1 MINNNNYLEEE
12 FIIIIN
18 LLRKMLLKK
27 KRINNLMIKY
37 QQFNFIIKI
46 IMFKIHRKQKIIKL
60 FTININLVTNHF

>member
-1 MINNNNYLEEE
+1 MINSNYLEEE

-18 LLRKMLLKK
+18 LLQKMLVKK

-46 IMFKIHRKQKIIKL
+46 IMFKIHRKVKIIKI